1 MSKQTHIDG
10 DVCEMIATEY
20 FLRLGYWVFPAV
32 QGSSPIDL
40 VIVNADG
47 VRLIQVKKNASRVNP
62 GRKIASRI
70 HRGRSD
76 LQKALGVEMVY
87 VDLESR
93 SVYVSDHEYH
103 EKRKKNGSRLRRED
117 DSHKS
122 GRVHGRAKL

>member
-1 MSKQTHIDG
+1 MSSPAHIDG

-40 VIVNADG
+40 VLVNKEG
-47 VRLIQVKKNASRVNP
+47 VRLIQVKKEAKRVNP

-70 HRGRSD
+70 HRARSD

-87 VDLESR
+87 VDLDSR
-93 SVYVSDHEYH
+93 AVYVSDHGYQA
-103 EKRKKNGSRLRRED
+103 KRKRNS
-117 DSHKS
+117 
-122 GRVHGRAKL
+122 

>member
-1 MSKQTHIDG
+1 MSSQTHIDG

-40 VIVNADG
+40 VLVNKEG
-47 VRLIQVKKNASRVNP
+47 VRLIQVKKEAQRVNP

-70 HRGRSD
+70 HRARSG

-87 VDLESR
+87 VDPDSR
-93 SVYVSDHEYH
+93 TVHVSDHNYNA
-103 EKRKKNGSRLRRED
+103 KRKRNS
-117 DSHKS
+117 
-122 GRVHGRAKL
+122 

>member
-1 MSKQTHIDG
+1 LSSQTHIDG

-32 QGSSPIDL
+32 QGSSPVDL

-70 HRGRSD
+70 HSGRSD

-93 SVYVSDHEYH
+93 SVFVSDHEYH
-103 EKRKKNGSRLRRED
+103 AKRKGNS
-117 DSHKS
+117 
-122 GRVHGRAKL
+122 

>member
-1 MSKQTHIDG
+1 LSSQTHIDG

-32 QGSSPIDL
+32 QGSSPVDL

-47 VRLIQVKKNASRVNP
+47 VRLIQVKKDASRVNP

-76 LQKALGVEMVY
+76 VQKALGVEMVY
-87 VDLESR
+87 VNPDSR
-93 SVYVSDHEYH
+93 DVFVSGHHYH
-103 EKRKKNGSRLRRED
+103 KKRKKMGAAHGEKTTPTSQ
-117 DSHKS
+117 
-122 GRVHGRAKL
+122 GRVHGRCKL

>member
-1 MSKQTHIDG
+1 MLGGWKALSSQTHIDG

-40 VIVNADG
+40 VIVDADG
-47 VRLIQVKKNASRVNP
+47 VRLIQVKKDASRINP

-70 HRGRSD
+70 HRARSD

-87 VDLESR
+87 INPDSR
-93 SVYVSDHEYH
+93 DVFVSKHQNH
-103 EKRKKNGSRLRRED
+103 EKRKK
-117 DSHKS
+117 
-122 GRVHGRAKL
+122 

>member
-1 MSKQTHIDG
+1 MLCGWRALSNQTHIDG

-47 VRLIQVKKNASRVNP
+47 ARLIQVKKDGSRVNP

-70 HRGRSD
+70 HRARSD
-76 LQKALGVEMVY
+76 LQKTLGVEMVY
-87 VDLESR
+87 VNPDSR
-93 SVYVSDHEYH
+93 DVFVSNHQ
-103 EKRKKNGSRLRRED
+103 KRKK
-117 DSHKS
+117 
-122 GRVHGRAKL
+122 

>member
-1 MSKQTHIDG
+1 MSSQTHIDG

-40 VIVNADG
+40 VIVDADG
-47 VRLIQVKKNASRVNP
+47 VRLIQVKKDASRINP

-76 LQKALGVEMVY
+76 LQKALDVEMIY
-87 VDLESR
+87 VDPNSR
-93 SVYVSDHEYH
+93 SVFVSNHEYRK
-103 EKRKKNGSRLRRED
+103 KRKK
-117 DSHKS
+117 
-122 GRVHGRAKL
+122 